1 MTNRFL
7 RRDCSSWQI
16 YQPISGL
23 IKLRRELLRFQS
35 PLLWLC
41 GKARRCSFPL
51 TLPPITRSGQ
61 NTSATVE
68 DSAQSPS
75 HVRSGSNK
83 GWRTLWKS
91 LYTGTHLITWS
102 IRSVLLRQRYLTLS
116 DTQATLWKSRWE
128 CLILRA
134 AVYLN
139 NFGLGAECVCKMWV
153 WMVMTITVKGET
165 AVRPTQA
172 VSTSHFDQP
181 KKKNKNV

>member
-41 GKARRCSFPL
+41 GKTQRCSFPL
-51 TLPPITRSGQ
+51 LPPFTRSGQ
-61 NTSATVE
+61 NTSVTVE
-68 DSAQSPS
+68 DSAQSAS
-75 HVRSGSNK
+75 LVRSGSNK

-91 LYTGTHLITWS
+91 LYTGTQLITWS
-102 IRSVLLRQRYLTLS
+102 IQSALLLQRYLTLS

-139 NFGLGAECVCKMWV
+139 NFRLGAEFVGKMWV
-153 WMVMTITVKGET
+153 WISDDHPG
-165 AVRPTQA
+165 
-172 VSTSHFDQP
+172 
-181 KKKNKNV
+181 